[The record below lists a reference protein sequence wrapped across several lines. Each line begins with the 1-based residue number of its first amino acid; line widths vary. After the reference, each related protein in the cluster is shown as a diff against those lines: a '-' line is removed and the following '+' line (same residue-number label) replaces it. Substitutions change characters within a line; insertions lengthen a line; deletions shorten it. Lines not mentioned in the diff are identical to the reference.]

1 MLEKCAPRKKPHAN
15 ARAAKAFAVTVVI
28 GVLVM
33 AGIFPEVCSTV
44 SEMGEV
50 YASPALTRKILARH

>member
-1 MLEKCAPRKKPHAN
+1 MSERCAPRKKPHAN

-33 AGIFPEVCSTV
+33 AGMFPEVCSTV
-44 SEMGEV
+44 SEMAEV
-50 YASPALTRKILARH
+50 YASDALTRKVLARH

>member
-1 MLEKCAPRKKPHAN
+1 MELPHAN

-33 AGIFPEVCSTV
+33 AGMFPEVCSTM
-44 SEMGEV
+44 SEMAEV
-50 YASPALTRKILARH
+50 YASAAPPLKMLARL

>member
-1 MLEKCAPRKKPHAN
+1 MELPHAN

-33 AGIFPEVCSTV
+33 AGMFLEVCSTM
-44 SEMGEV
+44 SEMAEV
-50 YASPALTRKILARH
+50 YASAAPPRKMLAHL

>member
-1 MLEKCAPRKKPHAN
+1 MVLPHAN

-33 AGIFPEVCSTV
+33 AGIFPEVCSTT
-44 SEMGEV
+44 SEMAEV
-50 YASPALTRKILARH
+50 YASDALTRKILARH